1 MLYLDNQKS
10 TVNNGYSYFLSGSG
24 LNEVKELLGD
34 FPYTDLGDEIEF
46 SPLKLGVVCDLLV
59 DFEIT
64 SHRKD
69 IIKRIEKVK
78 APKLTL
84 VEEPKFPT
92 FKLQPHKYQMD
103 AVKYGLDHPRFLLG
117 DEMGKLPSPLPTVM

>member
-10 TVNNGYSYFLSGSG
+10 TINNGYSYFLSGNS
-24 LNEVKELLGD
+24 LDEAKELLGD
-34 FPYTDLGDEIEF
+34 FPYTDLGEEIEF
-46 SPLKLGVVCDLLV
+46 SPLKLGIVCDLLV

-84 VEEPKFPT
+84 VDAPQFPT
-92 FKLQPHKYQMD
+92 FKLQPHQYQME
-103 AVKYGLDHPRFLLG
+103 AVKYGLEHPRFLLG